1 MRGHLCYVC
10 EERLGFDDDDD
21 DAIIFWGRC
30 FLTYMITRKSAMIVV
45 ELGLLCQLMF
55 TLSIPDNMPV
65 LLVFQ
70 LRRNKCDLLEGR

>member
-45 ELGLLCQLMF
+45 ELGT
-55 TLSIPDNMPV
+55 TLPTDVHAIDS
-65 LLVFQ
+65 
-70 LRRNKCDLLEGR
+70 